1 MPRVFADVRIVFF
14 QTQLF
19 AARFPFERVV
29 VVPGFFTNQ
38 ENRFR
43 FLFTFC
49 HRITDRRSR
58 GERIVTGATKNR
70 AAEYDENTTMSATR
84 LGNLEA
90 GDSYVAGPE
99 QMTGQDKETR
109 CS

>member
-1 MPRVFADVRIVFF
+1 M
-14 QTQLF
+14 
-19 AARFPFERVV
+19 
-29 VVPGFFTNQ
+29 
-38 ENRFR
+38 
-43 FLFTFC
+43 
-49 HRITDRRSR
+49 
-58 GERIVTGATKNR
+58 TGATKNR

-109 CS
+109 RS